1 MDRTREEEKGKK
13 NKEEGEERRWGGRVA
28 EKERG
33 EEGTNEKG
41 GENTRRVR
49 PGGQEGDVRLAIIS
63 SFSKINLTF
72 SKDLFLHFF
81 AKIVKN

>member
-28 EKERG
+28 EKEWG

-49 PGGQEGDVRLAIIS
+49 PGGQEGDVRLAINF
-63 SFSKINLTF
+63 SFSKNIF
-72 SKDLFLHFF
+72 SFSNDFF
-81 AKIVKN
+81 SFFRKKC